1 MGFTQPMSQSGTPFG
16 RENRGHRRSKGCAGR
31 GAAAP
36 SGRDRANHG
45 IAGSSPRPLVAGV
58 RHGAASLA
66 GSLADPVR
74 NFADDLAT
82 LVKRLEEA
90 EGYLGLE
97 SLRGRLADLEQ
108 QVGAADLWDD
118 QNRGRKVSGEYS
130 EVKADVDS
138 LDALRARLDDV
149 EILHEMAREIDD
161 ETQETEIAAEV
172 GALSHTL
179 DALNLRSLFTGDHD
193 QHDAVL
199 SISAKDGGTDA
210 QDWAEMLERMYLR
223 WAEQKGFSVE
233 PLDRSQGTEAGILS
247 TEFIVR
253 GRYAYGLLTSE
264 KGVHRLVR
272 NSPFDSQHR
281 RQTSFA
287 LVQVVPFL
295 EDALKEV
302 EIDDKDI
309 RLDTYRSSGAG
320 GQHVNKTSSAIR
332 ITHFPSGI
340 VVQCQDE
347 RSQLQNKERAFQVL
361 AVKLLELRE
370 EERRQ
375 ELARLNGEVTKTQAW
390 GSQIRNY
397 VTSQY
402 NLVKDDRSRHETA
415 NVQAVFDGDLD
426 PFLEAYLRWRRAQN

>member
-1 MGFTQPMSQSGTPFG
+1 MA
-16 RENRGHRRSKGCAGR
+16 RRV
-31 GAAAP
+31 P
-36 SGRDRANHG
+36 
-45 IAGSSPRPLVAGV
+45 
-58 RHGAASLA
+58 
-66 GSLADPVR
+66 GSLAAPVR

-82 LVKRLEEA
+82 LAKRLLEA
-90 EGYLGLE
+90 EDYLGLV

-108 QVGAADLWDD
+108 QVGAPDLWDD
-118 QNRGRKVSGEYS
+118 QDRARRVSGEYA
-130 EVKADVDS
+130 EVKGDVDV
-138 LDALRARLDDV
+138 LVALRARFEDV
-149 EILHEMAREIDD
+149 EVLHEMAREVDD
-161 ETQETEIAAEV
+161 ESQESEISIEV
-172 GALSHTL
+172 AALS
-179 DALNLRSLFTGDHD
+179 DALHELELRSLFTGHHD

-199 SISAKDGGTDA
+199 SVSAKDGGTDA

-223 WAEQKGFSVE
+223 WAERRGFVIE
-233 PLDRSQGTEAGILS
+233 PVDRSEGTEAGILS
-247 TEFIVR
+247 TEVIVR

-264 KGVHRLVR
+264 RGVHRLVR

-295 EDALKEV
+295 EDALAEV
-302 EIDDKDI
+302 ELDDKEY
-309 RLDTYRSSGAG
+309 RLDTFRSSGAG

-332 ITHFPSGI
+332 ITHFASGI

-347 RSQLQNKERAFQVL
+347 RSQLQNKERAFQIL
-361 AVKLLELRE
+361 AAKLLELRE

-397 VTSQY
+397 VISQY
-402 NLVKDDRSRHETA
+402 NLVKDDRTKHEAT

-426 PFLEAYLRWRRAQN
+426 AFMEAYLRWRRSQS

>member
-1 MGFTQPMSQSGTPFG
+1 MVMTGTLT
-16 RENRGHRRSKGCAGR
+16 H
-31 GAAAP
+31 
-36 SGRDRANHG
+36 
-45 IAGSSPRPLVAGV
+45 
-58 RHGAASLA
+58 
-66 GSLADPVR
+66 PVR
-74 NFADDLAT
+74 NFADDLAA
-82 LVKRLEEA
+82 LAGRLTEA
-90 EGYLGLE
+90 EDYLGLE
-97 SLRGRLADLEQ
+97 SLRARLADLEQ
-108 QVGAADLWDD
+108 QVGAPDLWDD
-118 QNRGRKVSGEYS
+118 QDRGRRVSGEYA
-130 EVKADVDS
+130 EVKGD
-138 LDALRARLDDV
+138 LDILESLRARFEDV
-149 EILHEMAREIDD
+149 EVLHEMAREADD
-161 ETQETEIAAEV
+161 ATQEAEIGAEMV
-172 GALSHTL
+172 GLSI
-179 DALNLRSLFTGDHD
+179 ALNELELRSLFTGDHD

-223 WAEQKGFSVE
+223 WAERRGFTVE
-233 PLDRSQGTEAGILS
+233 PVDRSEGTEAGILS
-247 TEFIVR
+247 SEVIVR
-253 GRYAYGLLTSE
+253 GRYAYGLLTAE

-295 EDALKEV
+295 EDALKV
-302 EIDDKDI
+302 VDIDDKDI
-309 RLDTYRSSGAG
+309 RLDTFRSSGAG

-347 RSQLQNKERAFQVL
+347 RSQLQNKERAFQLL

-402 NLVKDDRSRHETA
+402 NMVKDDRTKQETS

-426 PFLEAYLRWRRAQN
+426 DFMEAYLRWRRAGT

>member
-1 MGFTQPMSQSGTPFG
+1 M
-16 RENRGHRRSKGCAGR
+16 
-31 GAAAP
+31 
-36 SGRDRANHG
+36 
-45 IAGSSPRPLVAGV
+45 
-58 RHGAASLA
+58 
-66 GSLADPVR
+66 R

-82 LVKRLEEA
+82 LGLRLKEA
-90 EGYLGLE
+90 EDYLGLE
-97 SLRGRLADLEQ
+97 SLRARLADLEQ
-108 QVGAADLWDD
+108 QAGAPDLWED
-118 QNRGRKVSGEYS
+118 QDRGRRVTAEYA
-130 EVKADVDS
+130 EVKGDVEVLES
-138 LDALRARLDDV
+138 LRARFEDV
-149 EILHEMAREIDD
+149 EVLHEMAREVDD
-161 ETQETEIAAEV
+161 ETQEAEIGAEMV
-172 GALSHTL
+172 GLSI
-179 DALNLRSLFTGDHD
+179 ALNELELRSLFTGEHD

-223 WAEQKGFSVE
+223 WAERRGFTVE
-233 PLDRSQGTEAGILS
+233 PVDRSEGTEAGILS

-295 EDALKEV
+295 EDALKV
-302 EIDDKDI
+302 VDIDDKDI

-347 RSQLQNKERAFQVL
+347 RSQLQNKERAFQLL

-375 ELARLNGEVTKTQAW
+375 ELARLNGEVAKTQAW

-402 NLVKDDRSRHETA
+402 NLVKDDRTKHETS
-415 NVQAVFDGDLD
+415 NVRAVFDGDLD
-426 PFLEAYLRWRRAQN
+426 DFVEAYLRWRRAAN

>member
-1 MGFTQPMSQSGTPFG
+1 VVMTGTLT
-16 RENRGHRRSKGCAGR
+16 H
-31 GAAAP
+31 
-36 SGRDRANHG
+36 
-45 IAGSSPRPLVAGV
+45 
-58 RHGAASLA
+58 
-66 GSLADPVR
+66 PVR

-82 LVKRLEEA
+82 LAGRLTEA
-90 EGYLGLE
+90 EDYLGLE
-97 SLRGRLADLEQ
+97 QLRARLADLEQ
-108 QVGAADLWDD
+108 QVGAPDLWDD
-118 QNRGRKVSGEYS
+118 QDRGRRVSGEYA
-130 EVKADVDS
+130 EVKGDLDVLES
-138 LDALRARLDDV
+138 LRARFEDV
-149 EILHEMAREIDD
+149 EVLHEMAREVDD
-161 ETQETEIAAEV
+161 ETQEAEIGAEMV
-172 GALSHTL
+172 GLSIALSEL
-179 DALNLRSLFTGDHD
+179 ELRSLFTGDHD

-199 SISAKDGGTDA
+199 SVSAKDGGTDA

-223 WAEQKGFSVE
+223 WAERRGFTVE
-233 PLDRSQGTEAGILS
+233 PVDRSEGTEAGILS
-247 TEFIVR
+247 SEVIVR
-253 GRYAYGLLTSE
+253 GRYAYGLLQSE

-295 EDALKEV
+295 EDALKV
-302 EIDDKDI
+302 VDIDDKDI
-309 RLDTYRSSGAG
+309 RLDTFRSSGAG

-347 RSQLQNKERAFQVL
+347 RSQLQNKERAFQLL

-402 NLVKDDRSRHETA
+402 NMVKDDRTKHETS

-426 PFLEAYLRWRRAQN
+426 DFMEAYLRWRRAGT

>member
-1 MGFTQPMSQSGTPFG
+1 MIRLG
-16 RENRGHRRSKGCAGR
+16 
-31 GAAAP
+31 
-36 SGRDRANHG
+36 
-45 IAGSSPRPLVAGV
+45 PRPMP
-58 RHGAASLA
+58 
-66 GSLADPVR
+66 GSLTCPVR

-82 LVKRLEEA
+82 LAKRLEEA
-90 EGYLGLE
+90 EGYLGLD

-108 QVGAADLWDD
+108 QVGAPDLWDD
-118 QNRGRKVSGEYS
+118 QDRGRRVTGEYA
-130 EVKADVDS
+130 EVKGDVDVLES
-138 LDALRARLDDV
+138 LRARFEDV
-149 EILHEMAREIDD
+149 EVLHEMAREADDASQEAEID
-161 ETQETEIAAEV
+161 AESA
-172 GALSHTL
+172 ALSAAL
-179 DALNLRSLFTGDHD
+179 DELELRSLFTGDHD

-223 WAEQKGFSVE
+223 WAERRGFTVE
-233 PLDRSQGTEAGILS
+233 PVDRSEGTEAGILS

-302 EIDDKDI
+302 EIDDKDY
-309 RLDTYRSSGAG
+309 RLDTFRSSGAG

-347 RSQLQNKERAFQVL
+347 RSQLQNKERAFQLL
-361 AVKLLELRE
+361 AVKLLERRE
-370 EERRQ
+370 EERRE

-402 NLVKDDRSRHETA
+402 NLVKDDRTKHETS

-426 PFLEAYLRWRRAQN
+426 GFQEAYLRWRRAST

>member
-1 MGFTQPMSQSGTPFG
+1 MVMTGTLT
-16 RENRGHRRSKGCAGR
+16 H
-31 GAAAP
+31 
-36 SGRDRANHG
+36 
-45 IAGSSPRPLVAGV
+45 
-58 RHGAASLA
+58 
-66 GSLADPVR
+66 PVR

-82 LVKRLEEA
+82 LAGRLKEA
-90 EGYLGLE
+90 EDYLGLE
-97 SLRGRLADLEQ
+97 QLRARLADLEQ
-108 QVGAADLWDD
+108 QVGAPDLWDD
-118 QNRGRKVSGEYS
+118 QDRGRRVSGEYA
-130 EVKADVDS
+130 EVKGDLDVLES
-138 LDALRARLDDV
+138 LRARFEDV
-149 EILHEMAREIDD
+149 EVLHEMAREVDD
-161 ETQETEIAAEV
+161 DTQEPEIGAEMV
-172 GALSHTL
+172 GLSI
-179 DALNLRSLFTGDHD
+179 ALNELELRSLFTGDHD

-223 WAEQKGFSVE
+223 WAERRGFTVE
-233 PLDRSQGTEAGILS
+233 PVDRSEGTEAGILS
-247 TEFIVR
+247 TEVIVR

-295 EDALKEV
+295 EDALKV
-302 EIDDKDI
+302 VDIDDKDI
-309 RLDTYRSSGAG
+309 RLDTFRSSGAG

-347 RSQLQNKERAFQVL
+347 RSQLQNKERAFQLL

-402 NLVKDDRSRHETA
+402 NMVKDDRTKHETS

-426 PFLEAYLRWRRAQN
+426 DFMEAYLRWRRAGT

>member
-1 MGFTQPMSQSGTPFG
+1 MPRKVP
-16 RENRGHRRSKGCAGR
+16 E
-31 GAAAP
+31 
-36 SGRDRANHG
+36 GRDIVRLPRASAHYPFPRNNKVG
-45 IAGSSPRPLVAGV
+45 TRCSPPWGRPAGTLV
-58 RHGAASLA
+58 R
-66 GSLADPVR
+66 PVR

-82 LVKRLEEA
+82 LSKRLEEA
-90 EGYLGLE
+90 ESYLGLE

-108 QVGAADLWDD
+108 QVGAPDLWDD
-118 QNRGRKVSGEYS
+118 QDRGRRVSGEYA
-130 EVKADVDS
+130 EVKSDVDV
-138 LDALRARLDDV
+138 LEALRARFEDAEV
-149 EILHEMAREIDD
+149 LHEMAREADD
-161 ETQETEIAAEV
+161 ETQEGEIATEV
-172 GALSHTL
+172 AALSKTL
-179 DALNLRSLFTGDHD
+179 DELELRSLFTGDHD
-193 QHDAVL
+193 QHDAVV

-223 WAEQKGFSVE
+223 WAERRGFTVE
-233 PLDRSQGTEAGILS
+233 PVDRSMGTEAGILS

-309 RLDTYRSSGAG
+309 RLDTFRSSGAG

-347 RSQLQNKERAFQVL
+347 RSQLQNKERAFQIL
-361 AVKLLELRE
+361 AVKLLEVRE

-375 ELARLNGEVTKTQAW
+375 ELARLNGEVAKTQAW

-402 NLVKDDRSRHETA
+402 NMVKDDRTKHETS

-426 PFLEAYLRWRRAQN
+426 PFMEAYLRWRRASG

>member
-1 MGFTQPMSQSGTPFG
+1 
-16 RENRGHRRSKGCAGR
+16 
-31 GAAAP
+31 
-36 SGRDRANHG
+36 
-45 IAGSSPRPLVAGV
+45 
-58 RHGAASLA
+58 
-66 GSLADPVR
+66 VR

-82 LVKRLEEA
+82 LAGRLKEA
-90 EGYLGLE
+90 EDYLGLE
-97 SLRGRLADLEQ
+97 QLRARLADLEQ
-108 QVGAADLWDD
+108 QVGAPDLWDD
-118 QNRGRKVSGEYS
+118 QDRGRRVSGEYA
-130 EVKADVDS
+130 EVKGDLDVLES
-138 LDALRARLDDV
+138 LRARFEDV
-149 EILHEMAREIDD
+149 EVLHEMAREVDD
-161 ETQETEIAAEV
+161 ATQEAEIGAEMV
-172 GALSHTL
+172 GLSI
-179 DALNLRSLFTGDHD
+179 ALNELELRSLFTGDHD

-223 WAEQKGFSVE
+223 WAERRGFTVE
-233 PLDRSQGTEAGILS
+233 PVDRSEGTEAGILS
-247 TEFIVR
+247 SEVIVR

-287 LVQVVPFL
+287 LVQAVPFL
-295 EDALKEV
+295 EDALKV
-302 EIDDKDI
+302 VDIDDKDI
-309 RLDTYRSSGAG
+309 RLDTFRSSGAG

-347 RSQLQNKERAFQVL
+347 RSQLQNKERAFQLL

-402 NLVKDDRSRHETA
+402 NMVKDDRTKHETS

-426 PFLEAYLRWRRAQN
+426 DFMEAYLRWRRAGT

>member
-1 MGFTQPMSQSGTPFG
+1 MAGIDETFAAHRYTRRWTLVRQLRRVASGDAT
-16 RENRGHRRSKGCAGR
+16 
-31 GAAAP
+31 
-36 SGRDRANHG
+36 
-45 IAGSSPRPLVAGV
+45 
-58 RHGAASLA
+58 LA
-66 GSLADPVR
+66 GSLVCPVR

-82 LVKRLEEA
+82 LGKRLEEA

-97 SLRGRLADLEQ
+97 SLRARLADLEQ

-118 QNRGRKVSGEYS
+118 QDRGRRVSGEYS
-130 EVKADVDS
+130 EVRGDVDALQS
-138 LDALRARLDDV
+138 LRARFEDV
-149 EILHEMAREIDD
+149 EVLHEMAREVDD
-161 ETQETEIAAEV
+161 ASQEAEIAGEAA
-172 GALSHTL
+172 ALSAAL
-179 DALNLRSLFTGDHD
+179 DELELRSLFTGDHD

-210 QDWAEMLERMYLR
+210 QDWAEMLDRMYLR
-223 WAEQKGFSVE
+223 WAERKGFAVE
-233 PLDRSQGTEAGILS
+233 PVDRSEGTEAGILS
-247 TEFIVR
+247 TEVIVR

-302 EIDDKDI
+302 DIDDKEI
-309 RLDTYRSSGAG
+309 RLDTFRSSGAG

-347 RSQLQNKERAFQVL
+347 RSQLQNKERAFQLL

-370 EERRQ
+370 EDRRQ

-402 NLVKDDRSRHETA
+402 NMVKDDRTKHETS

-426 PFLEAYLRWRRAQN
+426 AFLEAYLRWRRASG

>member
-1 MGFTQPMSQSGTPFG
+1 M
-16 RENRGHRRSKGCAGR
+16 
-31 GAAAP
+31 
-36 SGRDRANHG
+36 
-45 IAGSSPRPLVAGV
+45 
-58 RHGAASLA
+58 
-66 GSLADPVR
+66 R
-74 NFADDLAT
+74 NFADDLST
-82 LVKRLEEA
+82 LSKRLEEA
-90 EGYLGLE
+90 EGYLDLE

-108 QVGAADLWDD
+108 QVGAPDLWED
-118 QNRGRKVSGEYS
+118 QDRGRRVSGEYA
-130 EVKADVDS
+130 EVKGDVDVLES
-138 LDALRARLDDV
+138 LRARFEDV
-149 EILHEMAREIDD
+149 EVLHEMAREVDD
-161 ETQETEIAAEV
+161 ETQETEIQAEV
-172 GALSHTL
+172 AALSRAL
-179 DALNLRSLFTGDHD
+179 DELELRSLFTGDHD
-193 QHDAVL
+193 QHDAVV

-223 WAEQKGFSVE
+223 WAERRGFTVE
-233 PLDRSQGTEAGILS
+233 PVDRSEGTEAGILS

-347 RSQLQNKERAFQVL
+347 RSQLQNKDRAFQLL

-375 ELARLNGEVTKTQAW
+375 ELARLNGEVAKTQAW

-402 NLVKDDRSRHETA
+402 NLVKDDRSKHETS

-426 PFLEAYLRWRRAQN
+426 GFMEAYLRWRRAAN

>member
-1 MGFTQPMSQSGTPFG
+1 MTGTLT
-16 RENRGHRRSKGCAGR
+16 H
-31 GAAAP
+31 
-36 SGRDRANHG
+36 
-45 IAGSSPRPLVAGV
+45 
-58 RHGAASLA
+58 
-66 GSLADPVR
+66 PVR

-82 LVKRLEEA
+82 LAGRLKEA
-90 EGYLGLE
+90 EDYLGLE
-97 SLRGRLADLEQ
+97 QLRARLADLEQ
-108 QVGAADLWDD
+108 QVGAPDLWDD
-118 QNRGRKVSGEYS
+118 QDRGRRVSGEYA
-130 EVKADVDS
+130 EVKGDLDVLES
-138 LDALRARLDDV
+138 LRARFEDV
-149 EILHEMAREIDD
+149 EVLHEMAREVDD
-161 ETQETEIAAEV
+161 DTQEAEIGAEMV
-172 GALSHTL
+172 GLSI
-179 DALNLRSLFTGDHD
+179 ALNELELRSLFTGDHD

-199 SISAKDGGTDA
+199 SVSAKDGGTDA

-223 WAEQKGFSVE
+223 WAERRGFTVE
-233 PLDRSQGTEAGILS
+233 PVDRSEGTEAGILS
-247 TEFIVR
+247 TEVIVR

-295 EDALKEV
+295 EDALKV
-302 EIDDKDI
+302 VDIDDKDT
-309 RLDTYRSSGAG
+309 RLDTFRSSGAG

-347 RSQLQNKERAFQVL
+347 RSQLQNKERAFQLL

-402 NLVKDDRSRHETA
+402 NMVKDDRTKHETS

-426 PFLEAYLRWRRAQN
+426 DFMEAYLRWRRAAI

>member
-1 MGFTQPMSQSGTPFG
+1 MTGTLT
-16 RENRGHRRSKGCAGR
+16 H
-31 GAAAP
+31 
-36 SGRDRANHG
+36 
-45 IAGSSPRPLVAGV
+45 
-58 RHGAASLA
+58 
-66 GSLADPVR
+66 PVR

-82 LVKRLEEA
+82 LAGRLKEA
-90 EGYLGLE
+90 EDYLGLE
-97 SLRGRLADLEQ
+97 QLRARLADLEQ
-108 QVGAADLWDD
+108 QVGAPDLWDD
-118 QNRGRKVSGEYS
+118 QDRGRRVSGEYA
-130 EVKADVDS
+130 EVKGDLDVLES
-138 LDALRARLDDV
+138 LRARFEDV
-149 EILHEMAREIDD
+149 EVLHEMAREVDD
-161 ETQETEIAAEV
+161 ATQEAEIGAEMV
-172 GALSHTL
+172 GLST
-179 DALNLRSLFTGDHD
+179 ALNELELRSLFTGDHD

-223 WAEQKGFSVE
+223 WAERRGFTVE
-233 PLDRSQGTEAGILS
+233 PVDRSEGTEAGILS
-247 TEFIVR
+247 TEVIVR

-295 EDALKEV
+295 EDALKV
-302 EIDDKDI
+302 VDIDDKDI
-309 RLDTYRSSGAG
+309 RLDTFRSSGAG

-347 RSQLQNKERAFQVL
+347 RSQLQNKERAFQLL

-402 NLVKDDRSRHETA
+402 NMVKDDRTKHETS

-426 PFLEAYLRWRRAQN
+426 PFMETYLRWRRAST

>member
-1 MGFTQPMSQSGTPFG
+1 MTGTLT
-16 RENRGHRRSKGCAGR
+16 H
-31 GAAAP
+31 
-36 SGRDRANHG
+36 
-45 IAGSSPRPLVAGV
+45 
-58 RHGAASLA
+58 
-66 GSLADPVR
+66 PVR

-82 LVKRLEEA
+82 LAIRLKEA
-90 EGYLGLE
+90 EDYLGLE
-97 SLRGRLADLEQ
+97 SLRARLADLEQ
-108 QVGAADLWDD
+108 QVGAPDLWDD
-118 QNRGRKVSGEYS
+118 QDRGRQVTGEYA
-130 EVKADVDS
+130 EVKGDVDVLQS
-138 LDALRARLDDV
+138 LRARFNDV
-149 EILHEMAREIDD
+149 DVLHDMAREVDD
-161 ETQETEIAAEV
+161 QTQEVEIDAEMA
-172 GALSHTL
+172 GLARTL
-179 DALNLRSLFTGDHD
+179 DELELRTLFTGDHD
-193 QHDAVL
+193 RHDAVL
-199 SISAKDGGTDA
+199 SVSAKDGGTDA

-223 WAEQKGFSVE
+223 WAERRGFTVE
-233 PLDRSQGTEAGILS
+233 PVDRSEGTEAGILS
-247 TEFIVR
+247 TELIVR

-295 EDALKEV
+295 EDALKV
-302 EIDDKDI
+302 VQIDDKEI
-309 RLDTYRSSGAG
+309 RLDTFRSSGAG

-347 RSQLQNKERAFQVL
+347 RSQLQNKERAFQLL
-361 AVKLLELRE
+361 AVKLLERRE

-402 NLVKDDRSRHETA
+402 NLVKDDRSKHETS

-426 PFLEAYLRWRRAQN
+426 DFIEAYLRWRRSAT